1 MTTYFLARIYAYLL
15 TESDNTWES
24 YILLLPRCIL
34 NNDMHAMITV
44 VFIHLWLSIA
54 HGLVVEFSP
63 SIVDQVKD
71 TDSDGTAWGCATNN
85 SDLCVH
91 AWTKPNQLTNAR
103 KLFVLAVARIY
114 SLIQCIL
121 GIWDKLRENIKDS
134 CTIILF
140 PSQMLSTT
148 WLMVIGW

>member
-44 VFIHLWLSIA
+44 VFIHPWLSIA
-54 HGLVVEFSP
+54 HGLVDEFSL
-63 SIVDQVKD
+63 SIVDQAKD
-71 TDSDGTAWGCATNN
+71 THSDGTACGCATNN

-91 AWTKPNQLTNAR
+91 AWTKPNQPTNAR

-121 GIWDKLRENIKDS
+121 GILRQIKRKHKR
-134 CTIILF
+134 
-140 PSQMLSTT
+140 
-148 WLMVIGW
+148 LMYHHFIS